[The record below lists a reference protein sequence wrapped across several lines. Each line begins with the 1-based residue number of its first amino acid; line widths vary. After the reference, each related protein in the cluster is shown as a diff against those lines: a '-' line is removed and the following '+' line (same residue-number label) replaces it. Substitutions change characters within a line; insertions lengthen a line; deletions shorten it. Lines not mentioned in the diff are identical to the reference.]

1 MTGFPR
7 TTYVRL
13 IVILLVLS
21 WCLEVVGASYGVE
34 IDRVLAVVGDQV
46 LTRTEL
52 HEEMRVLLILRGGER
67 AGTGHFSTELETT
80 FLDYVLNQLVVS
92 VHSLRAGFQEP
103 SNLELDQVKQRL
115 LNKFFSLE
123 SYQSFK
129 RRFGLSESRIR
140 NLLRRELKN
149 ELFLRDR
156 LKARVRNGALP
167 GKPQTQDELPLLK
180 EILNEM
186 RRTVSVRVIPNLSK
200 PP

>member
-1 MTGFPR
+1 MT
-7 TTYVRL
+7 YLRL
-13 IVILLVLS
+13 SILLFVLGL
-21 WCLEVVGASYGVE
+21 CLEVFGASYGVE
-34 IDRVLAVVGDQV
+34 IDGVVAVVGEQV

-67 AGTGHFSTELETT
+67 AGAGHFSIELERT
-80 FLDYVLNQLVVS
+80 FLDYVLYQLIVS

-103 SNLELDQVKQRL
+103 PNFELDQMKQRFL
-115 LNKFFSLE
+115 DKFFSLE
-123 SYQSFK
+123 SYHSFK

-156 LKARVRNGALP
+156 LNARVRNGALP
-167 GKPQTQDELPLLK
+167 GKPKTEDELPLLK

-186 RRTVSVRVIPNLSK
+186 RRTVSVTVMSRWSK